1 MIMLLMCA
9 LFTSYILQQK
19 KVQAVHET
27 VLSIFAGEF
36 TTRLRYA
43 CDIMGMGLMS
53 ACAGMFVGLIIR
65 LSPESPIQDS
75 VTFDYQFF
83 FNLLLPPIILASG
96 YELHQANFFRNIGT
110 ILTFAF
116 AGTFISAIVLGLVLF
131 VWTRIPLDGLNISFV
146 EAISVGAT
154 LSATDPVTILAI
166 FNLYKVEPK
175 LYTVIFGESILNDAI
190 AIVLFET
197 AQKYAESEAGSL
209 TFLNLFEAIG
219 LFLVVFFGSMLV
231 GIVVGVLTALG
242 LKYTLV
248 RRMPKIES
256 CMIVLIAYASYF
268 FSNGVYLSGE
278 SSFPDGGGV
287 LANCDRYCVFAFLW
301 YHDEALRVLQHVAS
315 DTIDHQIPLPSDGA
329 IVGKLHLHLLRA

>member
-1 MIMLLMCA
+1 MERL
-9 LFTSYILQQK
+9 TSRKHL
-19 KVQAVHET
+19 
-27 VLSIFAGEF
+27 
-36 TTRLRYA
+36 
-43 CDIMGMGLMS
+43 
-53 ACAGMFVGLIIR
+53 GMFVGLIIR
-65 LSPESPIQDS
+65 LSPESPIQES

-197 AQKYAESEAGSL
+197 AQKYADSAAGSL
-209 TFLNLFEAIG
+209 TFLHFFEAIG
-219 LFLVVFFGSMLV
+219 LFLVVFFGSMFVGVVV
-231 GIVVGVLTALG
+231 GILTALG
-242 LKYTLV
+242 LKYTHV
-248 RRMPKIES
+248 RRQPGIES
-256 CMIVLIAYASYF
+256 CLIILIAYASYF

-278 SSFPDGGGV
+278 SAVSG
-287 LANCDRYCVFAFLW
+287 
-301 YHDEALRVLQHVAS
+301 
-315 DTIDHQIPLPSDGA
+315 
-329 IVGKLHLHLLRA
+329 